1 MKNHLRALHKGVSLP
16 SAKGKLKGADPI
28 PVKQIQ
34 PKIKSSFAQAG
45 APKPLTDADKED
57 LRRSLAWMTAVD
69 IRPIS
74 IVDGIGFRNFCR
86 KMNPMLTLPAR
97 KTVNLYVSQIYE
109 EGKADL
115 IAEISGGCVGLTTDL
130 WTSNANEG
138 YITLTAQYI
147 SPKWVQATK
156 VLATRHM
163 KARHT
168 GVDIANEI
176 RNVMTEYNIQ
186 DVMAICTDNAGNMKV
201 ACQEIDFKRIPCF
214 AHTLQLAINDGLR
227 LGKPAG
233 EANNGTIMRALA
245 RARKLV
251 GFFNRSTPGKHYQS
265 LTFV

>member
-1 MKNHLRALHKGVSLP
+1 MMNHLKSLHRGVSWG
-16 SAKGKLKGADPI
+16 STRAKLKGPEPI
-28 PVKQIQ
+28 PVKQTQRRIQ
-34 PKIKSSFAQAG
+34 QVFAMA
-45 APKPLTDADKED
+45 AARVSVPLTDGEKEG

-74 IVDGIGFRNFCR
+74 MVDGIGFRNFCR
-86 KMNPMLTLPAR
+86 KMNPMFTLPAR
-97 KTVNLYVSQIYE
+97 KTVNLYLTQIYE

-115 IAEISGGCVGLTTDL
+115 ISDISGGCVGLTTDL

-138 YITLTAQYI
+138 YITITAQYI
-147 SPKWVQATK
+147 SPKWVQSTK

-176 RNVMTEYNIQ
+176 SGVMTEFKIK

-201 ACQEIDFKRIPCF
+201 ACQESDFKRIPCF

-233 EANNGTIMRALA
+233 EAQNGTIMRALA

-251 GFFNRSTPGKHYQS
+251 GFFNRSTPGKHY
-265 LTFV
+265 